1 METILIVDDTKTNI
15 SILMEL
21 LGDKYDV
28 VAALDGETA
37 LEIIQEE
44 KIDLILLDI
53 MMPEMDGYEVCSILK
68 NDETYE
74 AKDIPIIFITAITD
88 ENNIEK
94 AYDVGGSD
102 YVTKPFKPKELM
114 ARVRRELKLQ
124 STIDHLEFISSHDI
138 MTGVYNRRKFFELAE
153 NIFAKKEDNLY
164 AIMIDI
170 DKFKNINDTYGHP
183 TGDKVIKL
191 VASTISKNLDK
202 NVLFARLGG
211 EEFAVVSYYDSYES
225 AVKIAELLRL
235 EVEKQEVLS
244 DDNNIIKFTISSGI
258 AKISQDTSTIDELLK
273 EADIALY
280 EAKGS
285 GRNKVIFR
293 VKES

>member
-102 YVTKPFKPKELM
+102 YVTKPFKPKELI

-124 STIDHLEFISSHDI
+124 SIIDHLEFISSHDI

-153 NIFAKKEDNLY
+153 NIFDKKDDNLY

-191 VASTISKNLDK
+191 VASTISENLDK

-225 AVKIAELLRL
+225 AVKIAELLRI

-258 AKISQDTSTIDELLK
+258 AKISQDTQTIDELLK
-273 EADIALY
+273 EADTALY
-280 EAKGS
+280 DAKGS

>member
-102 YVTKPFKPKELM
+102 YVTKPFKPKELI

-124 STIDHLEFISSHDI
+124 SIIDHLEFISSHDI
-138 MTGVYNRRKFFELAE
+138 MTGIYNRRKFFELAE
-153 NIFAKKEDNLY
+153 NIFDKKDDNLY

-191 VASTISKNLDK
+191 VASTISENLDK

-225 AVKIAELLRL
+225 AVKIAELLRI

-258 AKISQDTSTIDELLK
+258 AKISQDTQTIDELLK
-273 EADIALY
+273 EADTALY
-280 EAKGS
+280 DAKGS

>member
-102 YVTKPFKPKELM
+102 YVTKPFKPKELI

-124 STIDHLEFISSHDI
+124 SIIDHLEFISSHDI
-138 MTGVYNRRKFFELAE
+138 MTGIYNRRKFFELAE
-153 NIFAKKEDNLY
+153 NIFDKKDDNLY

-191 VASTISKNLDK
+191 VASTISENLDK

-225 AVKIAELLRL
+225 AVKIAELLRI

-258 AKISQDTSTIDELLK
+258 AKVSPDTSTIDELLK